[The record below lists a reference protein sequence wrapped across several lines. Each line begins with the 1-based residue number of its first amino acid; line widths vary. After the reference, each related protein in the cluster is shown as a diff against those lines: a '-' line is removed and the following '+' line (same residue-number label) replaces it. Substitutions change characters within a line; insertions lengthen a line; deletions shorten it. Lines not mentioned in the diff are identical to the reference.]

1 MKPAFALDFRNDAVS
16 LLHRTTGGW
25 HQVGRVAFDDPDMP
39 AALGYL
45 RSTALGLSPRGV
57 ATKLILPDDQILVTT
72 LDAPGPDEASRMAQI
87 RAGLEGRTP
96 YQVDELIFDW
106 EAVGGEVR
114 VAVIARETLAEAE
127 AFATEHR
134 FNPVSFAAA
143 PASGFTAEPWFGPT
157 SHAAALLA
165 DGEVVERDIEQITV
179 LNRGLAEE
187 FAPAQE
193 AAIAPQPEAEAI
205 PEPEAE
211 VIPAPEAEVE
221 FIPAP
226 EVASEPEADIPS
238 APEVE
243 PEGEPLLQP
252 EVAPT
257 SYPAFDAPPAP
268 QADLAPWP
276 TVTPQEDTH
285 FAEEALPEA
294 FPGLDPERDDLP
306 EDQQAVQDEDLP
318 PPLREQPVFGLADDE
333 APPSQAIRA
342 AAPPRP
348 PTPRPKERRGQD
360 FWGKSQSTSPAAV
373 APALVNADLR
383 AAAGPQPSRPTAGV
397 ADEAPMALDVEDD
410 DQIKLG
416 ASTVPSAAAPDDVPP
431 MPGGYSP
438 SMGFASRRASADQGA
453 GPKLAAP
460 PRPSVARPSIAKPLP
475 PASPRAERPMV
486 DRPTAVNPTVGRET
500 KGLRGLGALVGAPGL
515 TGGGRKKVQIPPT
528 ATAAPGAVPAQDQTS
543 TAAKRPS
550 ALTKSS
556 AAGRAPVRGKP
567 RHLGLILTGILLLLL
582 ALIAAYSTTLAFR
595 SDDSASTEF
604 ASADSA
610 LPAPEDEMLADGVMM
625 DELPADEVALAPE
638 ADLTLPV
645 QDAPEAAVDVSG
657 ENPATAE
664 PADPNGAAAVAT
676 ASSEPS
682 ITDDSG
688 LAAATPAAG
697 ISAINDIVIAAKDPA
712 PKVPS
717 PLDPPEAVAQGDPLP
732 TTQAAPPPFGTV
744 YQFDAKGMIVP
755 TPEGIITPEGVRL
768 VAGKPPRV
776 PKSRPENLTAKTPAA
791 EDAAAETTAPQTM
804 ADPALAGAR
813 PKARPEGL
821 IAPGDASEAPAVID
835 NRLVGKRPMA
845 RPEAVLAAGEAITA
859 AKASAA
865 ASLAA
870 QAEAAAA
877 NAPASQLAIAISRRP
892 APRPVDLSRAV
903 EAAVAAAIRSPEPTP
918 EPDPQ
923 PEVQPVSQVVKT
935 PTPETEAP
943 QPTIL
948 SSKPPKTSG
957 GRDRNQ
963 EEADAEPEL
972 ASVPS
977 GGSKGSVSKQATFKN
992 ALNLDK
998 TALIGIYGTPSNR
1011 YAMIRTAG
1019 GRYKKVTVGDRIDGG
1034 RIQAITA
1041 SELRYQKGSR
1051 LVTLALPRG

>member
-72 LDAPGPDEASRMAQI
+72 LDAPGPDEASRVAQI

-96 YQVDELIFDW
+96 YPVDDLIFDW
-106 EAVGGEVR
+106 EVVGGEVR

-179 LNRGLAEE
+179 LSRGLAEE
-187 FAPAQE
+187 FARPQE
-193 AAIAPQPEAEAI
+193 AEIAPEPEAEVT

-211 VIPAPEAEVE
+211 VIPASEAEVIPEPEVE
-221 FIPAP
+221 FIPAL
-226 EVASEPEADIPS
+226 EVASEPEAEIPP

-252 EVAPT
+252 EAAPT

-276 TVTPQEDTH
+276 TVTPQEDAH
-285 FAEEALPEA
+285 LAEETLPEA
-294 FPGLDPERDDLP
+294 FPVPDPEQDDLP
-306 EDQQAVQDEDLP
+306 EDQQADLEEDLP
-318 PPLREQPVFGLADDE
+318 PPAREQSVFGLADDE

-342 AAPPRP
+342 PAPPRVSA
-348 PTPRPKERRGQD
+348 PRPKERRGQD
-360 FWGKSQSTSPAAV
+360 FWGKPQSSSTADPRP
-373 APALVNADLR
+373 APAL
-383 AAAGPQPSRPTAGV
+383 PPSRPTAGM
-397 ADEAPMALDVEDD
+397 ADEAPMALDVEDA
-410 DQIKLG
+410 DQIKPG
-416 ASTVPSAAAPDDVPP
+416 NPAAPSVATPDDVRPIS
-431 MPGGYSP
+431 GGFSP

-460 PRPSVARPSIAKPLP
+460 PRPTVARPSIAKPLP
-475 PASPRAERPMV
+475 PVAPRAERPMV
-486 DRPTAVNPTVGRET
+486 DRPTAVNPSAGRES

-515 TGGGRKKVQIPPT
+515 TGGKKKVQIPSST
-528 ATAAPGAVPAQDQTS
+528 TTAPGAAPAQDQTA
-543 TAAKRPS
+543 TAPKRPS
-550 ALTKSS
+550 ALTK
-556 AAGRAPVRGKP
+556 AAAARRAPVRGKP

-582 ALIAAYSTTLAFR
+582 ALIAAYSTTLAFQ
-595 SDDSASTEF
+595 SDDSATTEF
-604 ASADSA
+604 AAEDST
-610 LPAPEDEMLADGVMM
+610 LPAPEDEMLADGVML
-625 DELPADEVALAPE
+625 DDLPADEVALAPE
-638 ADLTLPV
+638 ADLALPV
-645 QDAPEAAVDVSG
+645 QDAPEATVEAAV
-657 ENPATAE
+657 EAPATPTPEE
-664 PADPNGAAAVAT
+664 PVAAVADAT
-676 ASSEPS
+676 AAATAPAAP
-682 ITDDSG
+682 DDSG
-688 LAAATPAAG
+688 LAAAAPAAG
-697 ISAINDIVIAAKDPA
+697 VSAADDIVLAAKDPA

-717 PLDPPEAVAQGDPLP
+717 PLDPPEAIAQGDPLP

-776 PKSRPENLTAKTPAA
+776 PKSRPESLTVKTPAA
-791 EDAAAETTAPQTM
+791 DEAASEATTPQTV

-821 IAPGDASEAPAVID
+821 VAPAEASEAPAVID

-845 RPEAVLAAGEAITA
+845 RPEAVLAAGEAINA

-870 QAEAAAA
+870 QAEAIAAA

-903 EAAVAAAIRSPEPTP
+903 EAAVAAAVRLPEPMAEP
-918 EPDPQ
+918 EP
-923 PEVQPVSQVVKT
+923 QPVSQVIKT
-935 PTPETEAP
+935 PTPEVEAP
-943 QPTIL
+943 QPTIM
-948 SSKPPKTSG
+948 SSKPPKSSG

-972 ASVPS
+972 ASAPS

-1019 GRYKKVTVGDRIDGG
+1019 GRYKKVSVGDRIDSG

-1051 LVTLALPRG
+1051 LVTLALPKG

>member
-72 LDAPGPDEASRMAQI
+72 LDAPGPDEASRVAQI

-96 YQVDELIFDW
+96 YPVDDLIFDW
-106 EAVGGEVR
+106 EVVGGEVR

-179 LNRGLAEE
+179 LSRGLAEE
-187 FAPAQE
+187 FARPQE
-193 AAIAPQPEAEAI
+193 AEIT

-211 VIPAPEAEVE
+211 
-221 FIPAP
+221 
-226 EVASEPEADIPS
+226 ADIPP

-252 EVAPT
+252 EAAPT

-268 QADLAPWP
+268 QAVLAPWP
-276 TVTPQEDTH
+276 TVTPQEDAH
-285 FAEEALPEA
+285 LAEETLPEA
-294 FPGLDPERDDLP
+294 FPALDPEQDDLP
-306 EDQQAVQDEDLP
+306 EDQQADLEEDLP
-318 PPLREQPVFGLADDE
+318 PPAREQSVFGLADDE

-342 AAPPRP
+342 PAPPRVSA
-348 PTPRPKERRGQD
+348 PRPKERRGQD
-360 FWGKSQSTSPAAV
+360 FWGKPQSSSTADPRP
-373 APALVNADLR
+373 APAL
-383 AAAGPQPSRPTAGV
+383 PPSQPTAGM
-397 ADEAPMALDVEDD
+397 ADEAPMALDVEDA
-410 DQIKLG
+410 DQIKPG
-416 ASTVPSAAAPDDVPP
+416 NPAAPSAATPDDVRPIS
-431 MPGGYSP
+431 GGFSP

-460 PRPSVARPSIAKPLP
+460 PRPTVARPSIAKPLP
-475 PASPRAERPMV
+475 PVAPRAERPMV
-486 DRPTAVNPTVGRET
+486 DRPTAVNPSAGRES
-500 KGLRGLGALVGAPGL
+500 KGLRGLGALVGATSL
-515 TGGGRKKVQIPPT
+515 TGGKKKVQIPSSTTTAPGTAPGQDQT
-528 ATAAPGAVPAQDQTS
+528 ATAP
-543 TAAKRPS
+543 KRPS
-550 ALTKSS
+550 ALTK
-556 AAGRAPVRGKP
+556 AAAARRAPVRGKP

-582 ALIAAYSTTLAFR
+582 ALIAAYSTTLAFQ
-595 SDDSASTEF
+595 SDDSATTEF
-604 ASADSA
+604 AAEDSA
-610 LPAPEDEMLADGVMM
+610 LPAPEDEMLADGVML
-625 DELPADEVALAPE
+625 DDLPADEVALAPE
-638 ADLTLPV
+638 ADLALPV
-645 QDAPEAAVDVSG
+645 QDAPEAMVEAAV
-657 ENPATAE
+657 EAPATTPPPEE
-664 PADPNGAAAVAT
+664 PVAAVADAT
-676 ASSEPS
+676 AAGVPAAP
-682 ITDDSG
+682 DDSG
-688 LAAATPAAG
+688 LAAAAPAAG
-697 ISAINDIVIAAKDPA
+697 VSAADDIVLAAKDPA

-717 PLDPPEAVAQGDPLP
+717 PLDPPEAIAQGDPLP

-776 PKSRPENLTAKTPAA
+776 PKSRPESLTVKTPATD
-791 EDAAAETTAPQTM
+791 EAASEATTPQTV

-821 IAPGDASEAPAVID
+821 VAPAEASEAPAVID

-845 RPEAVLAAGEAITA
+845 RPEAVLAAGEAINA

-870 QAEAAAA
+870 QAEAIAAA

-903 EAAVAAAIRSPEPTP
+903 EAAVAAAVRLPEPMAEP
-918 EPDPQ
+918 EP
-923 PEVQPVSQVVKT
+923 QPVSQVIKT
-935 PTPETEAP
+935 PTPEVEAP
-943 QPTIL
+943 QPTIM
-948 SSKPPKTSG
+948 SSKPPKSSG

-972 ASVPS
+972 ASAPS

-1019 GRYKKVTVGDRIDGG
+1019 GRYKKVSVGDRIDSG

-1051 LVTLALPRG
+1051 LVTLALPKG